1 MKTLKIVVA
10 VLISYAMVN
19 VAQAETTYKS
29 FATVKTDLQ
38 TMDWSGGKVT
48 IGTLKGIVI
57 TSNRSDPIFNG
68 ESIQTCYL
76 RVVRIKDSS
85 DVAAHCTLT
94 DKDGDISYLT
104 AERKQGDASA
114 GSGGPGKI
122 RLLGGTGKWQGK
134 TGSCDY
140 TAKYLK
146 DGWQTTDSSCVM
158 K

>member
-1 MKTLKIVVA
+1 MKTLKIAVA
-10 VLISYAMVN
+10 VLISYATVN
-19 VAQAETTYKS
+19 VAQAETTYKT

-38 TMDWSGGKVT
+38 TMDWNGGKVT
-48 IGTLKGIVI
+48 MGTLKGVVI
-57 TSNRSDPIFNG
+57 TSNSSDPALNG
-68 ESIQTCYL
+68 EGIQTCYL
-76 RVVRIKDSS
+76 RVIRIKDSS
-85 DVAAHCTLT
+85 DVTAHCTLT

-114 GSGGPGKI
+114 GSGGRGKI
-122 RLLGGTGKWQGK
+122 TLLGGTGKWQGR

>member
-1 MKTLKIVVA
+1 MKTLKIAVA
-10 VLISYAMVN
+10 VLISYATVN
-19 VAQAETTYKS
+19 VAQAETTYKT
-29 FATVKTDLQ
+29 FATVKADLQ
-38 TMDWSGGKVT
+38 TMDWNGGKVT
-48 IGTLKGIVI
+48 MGTLKGVVI
-57 TSNRSDPIFNG
+57 TSNSSDPALNG
-68 ESIQTCYL
+68 EGIQTCYL
-76 RVVRIKDSS
+76 RVIRIKDSS
-85 DVAAHCTLT
+85 DVTAHCTLT

-114 GSGGPGKI
+114 GSGGRGKI
-122 RLLGGTGKWQGK
+122 TLLGGTGKWQGR

>member
-1 MKTLKIVVA
+1 MKTIKTVVGI
-10 VLISYAMVN
+10 LISYAIVN
-19 VAQAETTYKS
+19 VAQAETTYKT

-38 TMDWSGGKVT
+38 TMDWNGGKVT
-48 IGTLKGIVI
+48 VGTLKGVVI
-57 TSNRSDPIFNG
+57 TSNSSDPALNG
-68 ESIQTCYL
+68 ESIQSCYL
-76 RVVRIKDSS
+76 RVIKLKNSS
-85 DVAAHCTLT
+85 DVSAYCTLT

-122 RLLGGTGKWQGK
+122 TLLGGTGKWQGK
-134 TGSCDY
+134 TGSCEY

-146 DGWQTTDSSCVM
+146 ENWQTTDASCVM